1 MGVCFLETWITSIM
15 ADFGYIGIFLL
26 IMVENLFPPIPS
38 EIILTFGGFMTTVS
52 SLNVVMVIIVATLGS
67 VVGAILL
74 YKVASY
80 FGKER
85 LTKIVLKHGRILRLK
100 ESDIERAENFF
111 LKYGSWAVF
120 LCRMI
125 PLIRSL
131 ISIPAG
137 MTQMKM
143 SRFLVLTTAGSL
155 LWNTILIGL
164 GAFLGESWNEIVV
177 FMDSFSTII
186 YGIIAVIV
194 VVVLGFFFRVRFKK
208 TLDEE

>member
-1 MGVCFLETWITSIM
+1 METWITSIM

-52 SLNVVMVIIVATLGS
+52 SLNIVMVIIVATLGS
-67 VVGAILL
+67 VVGAVLL

-155 LWNTILIGL
+155 LWNTVLIGL
-164 GAFLGESWNEIVV
+164 GAFLGESWNEIIV

-186 YGIIAVIV
+186 YSIIALLV
-194 VVVLGFFFRVRFKK
+194 VVGLGFFLRARFKK

>member
-1 MGVCFLETWITSIM
+1 MCFLETWITSIM
-15 ADFGYIGIFLL
+15 ADFGYIGIFVL

-38 EIILTFGGFMTTVS
+38 EIILTFGGFMTTVT

-85 LTKIVLKHGRILRLK
+85 LTKIVLKYGRILRLK

-137 MTQMKM
+137 MTKMKM
-143 SRFLVLTTAGSL
+143 SKFLILTTAGSL
-155 LWNTILIGL
+155 LWNTVLIGL
-164 GAFLGESWNEIVV
+164 GAMLGESWSEIVV

-186 YGIIAVIV
+186 YSIIAILV
-194 VVVLGFFFRVRFKK
+194 VVGLGFFSRARFKK

>member
-1 MGVCFLETWITSIM
+1 METWITSIM
-15 ADFGYIGIFLL
+15 ADFGYIGIFVL

-38 EIILTFGGFMTTVS
+38 EIILTFGGFMTTVT

-85 LTKIVLKHGRILRLK
+85 LTKIVLKYGRILRLK

-137 MTQMKM
+137 MTKMKM
-143 SRFLVLTTAGSL
+143 SKFLILTTAGSL
-155 LWNTILIGL
+155 LWNTVLIGL
-164 GAFLGESWNEIVV
+164 GAMLGESWSEIVV

-186 YGIIAVIV
+186 YSIIAILV
-194 VVVLGFFFRVRFKK
+194 VVGLGFFFRTRFKK

>member
-1 MGVCFLETWITSIM
+1 METWITSIM
-15 ADFGYIGIFLL
+15 ADFGYIGIFVL

-38 EIILTFGGFMTTVS
+38 EIILTFGGFMTTVT

-85 LTKIVLKHGRILRLK
+85 LTKIVLKYGRILRLK

-137 MTQMKM
+137 MTKMKM
-143 SRFLVLTTAGSL
+143 SKFLILTTAGSL
-155 LWNTILIGL
+155 LWNTVLIGL
-164 GAFLGESWNEIVV
+164 GAMLGESWSEIVV

-186 YGIIAVIV
+186 YSIIAILV
-194 VVVLGFFFRVRFKK
+194 VVGLGFFFRARFKK
-208 TLDEE
+208 TVDEE

>member
-1 MGVCFLETWITSIM
+1 METWITSIM
-15 ADFGYIGIFLL
+15 ANFGYIGIFVL

-155 LWNTILIGL
+155 LWNTVLIGL

-194 VVVLGFFFRVRFKK
+194 VVGLGFFFRARFKK

>member
-1 MGVCFLETWITSIM
+1 METWITSIM
-15 ADFGYIGIFLL
+15 ADFGYIGIFVL

-38 EIILTFGGFMTTVS
+38 EIILTFGGFMTTVT

-85 LTKIVLKHGRILRLK
+85 LTKIVLKYGRILRLK

-111 LKYGSWAVF
+111 LKYGSWTVF

-137 MTQMKM
+137 MTKMKM
-143 SRFLVLTTAGSL
+143 SKFLILTTAGSL
-155 LWNTILIGL
+155 LWNTVLIGL
-164 GAFLGESWNEIVV
+164 GAMLGESWSEIVI

-186 YGIIAVIV
+186 YSIIAILV
-194 VVVLGFFFRVRFKK
+194 VVGLGFFFRARFKK

>member
-1 MGVCFLETWITSIM
+1 M
-15 ADFGYIGIFLL
+15 ADFGYIGIFVL
-26 IMVENLFPPIPS
+26 IMIENLFPPIPS
-38 EIILTFGGFMTTVS
+38 EIILTFGGFMTTVT
-52 SLNVVMVIIVATLGS
+52 SLNIVMVIIVATLGS

-85 LTKIVLKHGRILRLK
+85 LTKIVLKYGRILRLK

-137 MTQMKM
+137 MTKMKM
-143 SRFLVLTTAGSL
+143 SRFLILTTAGSL
-155 LWNTILIGL
+155 LWNTVLIGL
-164 GAFLGESWNEIVV
+164 GAMLGESWNEIVV

-186 YGIIAVIV
+186 YSVIAITLV
-194 VVVLGFFFRVRFKK
+194 VGLGFFFRARFKK

>member
-1 MGVCFLETWITSIM
+1 METWITSIM

-85 LTKIVLKHGRILRLK
+85 LTKIVLKYGRILRLK

-155 LWNTILIGL
+155 LWNTVLIGL

-194 VVVLGFFFRVRFKK
+194 VVGLGFFFRARFKK

>member
-1 MGVCFLETWITSIM
+1 METWITNIM
-15 ADFGYIGIFLL
+15 ADFGYIGIFVL
-26 IMVENLFPPIPS
+26 IMIENLFPPIPS
-38 EIILTFGGFMTTVS
+38 EIILTFGGFMTTVT
-52 SLNVVMVIIVATLGS
+52 SLNIVMVIIVATLGS

-85 LTKIVLKHGRILRLK
+85 LTKIVLKYGRILRLK

-137 MTQMKM
+137 MTKMKM
-143 SRFLVLTTAGSL
+143 SRFLILTTAGSL
-155 LWNTILIGL
+155 LWNTVLIGL
-164 GAFLGESWNEIVV
+164 GAMLGESWNEIVV

-186 YGIIAVIV
+186 YSVIAITLV
-194 VVVLGFFFRVRFKK
+194 VGLGFFFRARFKK

>member
-1 MGVCFLETWITSIM
+1 METWITSIM
-15 ADFGYIGIFLL
+15 ADFGYIGIFVL

-38 EIILTFGGFMTTVS
+38 EIILTFGGFMTTVT

-85 LTKIVLKHGRILRLK
+85 LTKIVLKYGRILRLK
-100 ESDIERAENFF
+100 ESDIERAESFF

-137 MTQMKM
+137 MTKMKM
-143 SRFLVLTTAGSL
+143 SRFLILTTAGSL
-155 LWNTILIGL
+155 LWNTVLIGL
-164 GAFLGESWNEIVV
+164 GAVLGESWNEIVV

-186 YGIIAVIV
+186 YSVIAILV
-194 VVVLGFFFRVRFKK
+194 VVGLGFFFRARFKK
-208 TLDEE
+208 H

>member
-1 MGVCFLETWITSIM
+1 METWITSIM

-85 LTKIVLKHGRILRLK
+85 LTKIVLKYGRILRLK

-155 LWNTILIGL
+155 LWNIVLIGL

-194 VVVLGFFFRVRFKK
+194 VVGLGFFFRARFKK

>member
-1 MGVCFLETWITSIM
+1 METWITSIM
-15 ADFGYIGIFLL
+15 ADFGYIGIFVL

-38 EIILTFGGFMTTVS
+38 EIILTFGGFMTTVT

-85 LTKIVLKHGRILRLK
+85 LTKIVLKYGRILRLK
-100 ESDIERAENFF
+100 ESDIERAESFF

-137 MTQMKM
+137 MTKMKM
-143 SRFLVLTTAGSL
+143 SRFLILTTAGSL
-155 LWNTILIGL
+155 LWNTVLIGL
-164 GAFLGESWNEIVV
+164 GAVLGESWNEIVV

-186 YGIIAVIV
+186 YSVIAILV
-194 VVVLGFFFRVRFKK
+194 VVGLGFFFLARFKK

>member
-1 MGVCFLETWITSIM
+1 METWITSIM
-15 ADFGYIGIFLL
+15 ADFGYIGIFVL

-38 EIILTFGGFMTTVS
+38 EIILTFGGFMTTVT
-52 SLNVVMVIIVATLGS
+52 SLNVVMVIILATLGS

-85 LTKIVLKHGRILRLK
+85 LTKIVLKYGRILRLK
-100 ESDIERAENFF
+100 ESDIERAESFF

-137 MTQMKM
+137 MTKMKM
-143 SRFLVLTTAGSL
+143 SRFLILTTAGSL
-155 LWNTILIGL
+155 LWNTVLIGL
-164 GAFLGESWNEIVV
+164 GAVLGESWNEIVV

-186 YGIIAVIV
+186 YSVIAILV
-194 VVVLGFFFRVRFKK
+194 VVGLGFFFRARFKK

>member
-1 MGVCFLETWITSIM
+1 METWITSIM
-15 ADFGYIGIFLL
+15 ADFGYIGIFVL

-38 EIILTFGGFMTTVS
+38 EIILTFGGFMTTVT
-52 SLNVVMVIIVATLGS
+52 SLNVVMVSIVATLGS

-85 LTKIVLKHGRILRLK
+85 LTKIVLKYGRILRLK

-137 MTQMKM
+137 MTKMKM
-143 SRFLVLTTAGSL
+143 SRFLILTTAGSL
-155 LWNTILIGL
+155 LWNTVLIGL
-164 GAFLGESWNEIVV
+164 GAMLGESWSEIVV

-186 YGIIAVIV
+186 YSIIAILV
-194 VVVLGFFFRVRFKK
+194 VVGLGFFFRARFKK

>member
-1 MGVCFLETWITSIM
+1 M
-15 ADFGYIGIFLL
+15 ADFGYIGIFVL

-38 EIILTFGGFMTTVS
+38 EIILTFGGFMTTVT

-85 LTKIVLKHGRILRLK
+85 LTKIVLKYGRILRLK

-111 LKYGSWAVF
+111 LKYGSWAVL

-137 MTQMKM
+137 MTKMKM
-143 SRFLVLTTAGSL
+143 SKFLILTTAGSL
-155 LWNTILIGL
+155 LWNTVLIGL
-164 GAFLGESWNEIVV
+164 GAMLGESWSEIVV

-186 YGIIAVIV
+186 YSIIAILV
-194 VVVLGFFFRVRFKK
+194 VVGLGFFFRARFKK

>member
-1 MGVCFLETWITSIM
+1 METWITSIM
-15 ADFGYIGIFLL
+15 ADFGYIGIFVL

-38 EIILTFGGFMTTVS
+38 EIILTFGGFMTTVT

-85 LTKIVLKHGRILRLK
+85 LTKIVLKYGRILWLK
-100 ESDIERAENFF
+100 ESDIERAESFF

-137 MTQMKM
+137 MTKMKM
-143 SRFLVLTTAGSL
+143 SRFLILTTAGSL
-155 LWNTILIGL
+155 LWNTVLIGL
-164 GAFLGESWNEIVV
+164 GAVLGESWNEIVV

-186 YGIIAVIV
+186 YSVIAILV
-194 VVVLGFFFRVRFKK
+194 VVGLGFFFRARFKK

>member
-1 MGVCFLETWITSIM
+1 METWITSIM
-15 ADFGYIGIFLL
+15 ADFGYIGIFVL

-38 EIILTFGGFMTTVS
+38 EIILTFGGFMTTVT

-85 LTKIVLKHGRILRLK
+85 LTKIVLKYGRILRLK
-100 ESDIERAENFF
+100 ESDIERAESFF

-137 MTQMKM
+137 MTKMKM
-143 SRFLVLTTAGSL
+143 SRFLILTTAGSL
-155 LWNTILIGL
+155 LWNTVLIGL
-164 GAFLGESWNEIVV
+164 GAVLGESWNEIVV
-177 FMDSFSTII
+177 FMNSFSTII
-186 YGIIAVIV
+186 YSVIAILV
-194 VVVLGFFFRVRFKK
+194 VVGLGYFFRARFKK

>member
-1 MGVCFLETWITSIM
+1 METWITSIM
-15 ADFGYIGIFLL
+15 ADFGYIGIFVL

-38 EIILTFGGFMTTVS
+38 EIILTFGGFMTTVT

-85 LTKIVLKHGRILRLK
+85 LTKIVLKYGRILRLK
-100 ESDIERAENFF
+100 ESDIERAESFF

-131 ISIPAG
+131 ISIPPG
-137 MTQMKM
+137 MTKMKM
-143 SRFLVLTTAGSL
+143 SRFLILTTAGSL
-155 LWNTILIGL
+155 LWNTVLIGL
-164 GAFLGESWNEIVV
+164 GAVLGESWNEIVV

-186 YGIIAVIV
+186 YSVIAILV
-194 VVVLGFFFRVRFKK
+194 VVGLGFFFRARFKK

>member
-1 MGVCFLETWITSIM
+1 METWITSIM
-15 ADFGYIGIFLL
+15 ADFGYIGIFVL

-38 EIILTFGGFMTTVS
+38 EIILTFGGFMTTVT

-85 LTKIVLKHGRILRLK
+85 LTKIVLKYGRILRLK
-100 ESDIERAENFF
+100 ESDIERAESFF
-111 LKYGSWAVF
+111 LEYGSWAVF

-137 MTQMKM
+137 MTKMKM
-143 SRFLVLTTAGSL
+143 SRFLILTTAGSL
-155 LWNTILIGL
+155 LWNTVLIGL
-164 GAFLGESWNEIVV
+164 GAVLGESWNEIVV

-186 YGIIAVIV
+186 YSVIAILV
-194 VVVLGFFFRVRFKK
+194 VVGLGFFFRARFKK

>member
-1 MGVCFLETWITSIM
+1 METWITSIM
-15 ADFGYIGIFLL
+15 ADFGYIGIFVL

-38 EIILTFGGFMTTVS
+38 EIILTFGGFMTTVT

-85 LTKIVLKHGRILRLK
+85 LTKIVLKYGRILRLK
-100 ESDIERAENFF
+100 ESDIERAESFF

-137 MTQMKM
+137 MTKMKM
-143 SRFLVLTTAGSL
+143 SRFLILTTAGSL
-155 LWNTILIGL
+155 LWNTVLIGL
-164 GAFLGESWNEIVV
+164 GAVLGESWNEIVV

-186 YGIIAVIV
+186 YSVIAILV
-194 VVVLGFFFRVRFKK
+194 VVGLGYFFRACFKK

>member
-1 MGVCFLETWITSIM
+1 METWITSIM

-26 IMVENLFPPIPS
+26 IMIENLFPPIPS

-52 SLNVVMVIIVATLGS
+52 SLNVVMMIIVATLGS

-85 LTKIVLKHGRILRLK
+85 LTHIVLKYGRVLRLK
-100 ESDIERAENFF
+100 ESDIERAESFF

-137 MTQMKM
+137 MTKMKM
-143 SRFLVLTTAGSL
+143 SRFLILTTAGSL
-155 LWNTILIGL
+155 LWNTVLIGL
-164 GAFLGESWNEIVV
+164 GALLGESWGEIVV
-177 FMDSFSTII
+177 FMDSFSTVI
-186 YGIIAVIV
+186 YSIIAVITLLG
-194 VVVLGFFFRVRFKK
+194 LGFFFRARFKK

>member
-1 MGVCFLETWITSIM
+1 METWITSIM
-15 ADFGYIGIFLL
+15 ADFGYIGIFIL

-38 EIILTFGGFMTTVS
+38 EIILTFGGFMTTVT

-85 LTKIVLKHGRILRLK
+85 LTKIVLKYGRILRLK
-100 ESDIERAENFF
+100 ESDIERAESFF

-137 MTQMKM
+137 MTKMKM
-143 SRFLVLTTAGSL
+143 SRFLILTTAGSL
-155 LWNTILIGL
+155 LWNTVLIGL
-164 GAFLGESWNEIVV
+164 GAVLGESWNEIVV

-186 YGIIAVIV
+186 YSVIAILV
-194 VVVLGFFFRVRFKK
+194 VVGLGYFFRARFKK

>member
-1 MGVCFLETWITSIM
+1 MCFLETWITSIM
-15 ADFGYIGIFLL
+15 ADFGYIGIFVL

-38 EIILTFGGFMTTVS
+38 EIILTFGGFMTTVT

-85 LTKIVLKHGRILRLK
+85 LTNIVLKYGRVLRLK
-100 ESDIERAENFF
+100 ESDIERAESFF

-137 MTQMKM
+137 MTKMKM
-143 SRFLVLTTAGSL
+143 SKFLILTTAGSL
-155 LWNTILIGL
+155 LWNTVLIGL
-164 GAFLGESWNEIVV
+164 GAMLGESWSEIVV

-186 YGIIAVIV
+186 YSIIAILV
-194 VVVLGFFFRVRFKK
+194 VVGLGFFFRARFKK

>member
-1 MGVCFLETWITSIM
+1 MCFLETWITSIM

-85 LTKIVLKHGRILRLK
+85 LTKIVLKYGRILRLK
-100 ESDIERAENFF
+100 ESDIERAESFF

-137 MTQMKM
+137 MTKMKM

-155 LWNTILIGL
+155 LWNTVLIGL
-164 GAFLGESWNEIVV
+164 GALLGESWNEIVV

-186 YGIIAVIV
+186 YSIIAGLLIV
-194 VVVLGFFFRVRFKK
+194 GLAFFIRARFKK

>member
-1 MGVCFLETWITSIM
+1 METWITSIM
-15 ADFGYIGIFLL
+15 ADFGYIGIFIL

-38 EIILTFGGFMTTVS
+38 EIILTFGGFMTTVT

-85 LTKIVLKHGRILRLK
+85 LTKIVLKYGRILRLK

-137 MTQMKM
+137 MTKMKM
-143 SRFLVLTTAGSL
+143 SKFLILTTAGSL
-155 LWNTILIGL
+155 LWNTVLIGL
-164 GAFLGESWNEIVV
+164 GAMLGESWNEIVV

-186 YGIIAVIV
+186 YSVIAITLV
-194 VVVLGFFFRVRFKK
+194 VGLGFFFRARFKK

>member
-1 MGVCFLETWITSIM
+1 METWITSIM
-15 ADFGYIGIFLL
+15 ADFGYIGIFVL
-26 IMVENLFPPIPS
+26 IMVENLFPPIPY
-38 EIILTFGGFMTTVS
+38 EIILTFGGFMTTVT

-85 LTKIVLKHGRILRLK
+85 LTKIVLKYGRILRLK
-100 ESDIERAENFF
+100 ESDIERAESFF

-137 MTQMKM
+137 MTKMKM
-143 SRFLVLTTAGSL
+143 SRFLILTTAGSL
-155 LWNTILIGL
+155 LWNTVLIGL
-164 GAFLGESWNEIVV
+164 GAVLGESWNEIVV

-186 YGIIAVIV
+186 YSVIAILV
-194 VVVLGFFFRVRFKK
+194 VVGLGFFFRARFKK

>member
-1 MGVCFLETWITSIM
+1 MGVCFLETWITGIM

-38 EIILTFGGFMTTVS
+38 EIILTFGGFMTTIS
-52 SLNVVMVIIVATLGS
+52 SMNVMMVIIVATFGS

-74 YKVASY
+74 YKVASF

-85 LTKIVLKHGRILRLK
+85 MTNFVLKYGRILRLK

-137 MTQMKM
+137 MTKMKM
-143 SRFLVLTTAGSL
+143 SKFLLLTTAGSL

-164 GAFLGESWNEIVV
+164 GAFLGESWNEIIV

-186 YGIIAVIV
+186 YSII
-194 VVVLGFFFRVRFKK
+194 VLIFIIGLCFFFRARFKK
-208 TLDEE
+208 TIDEE

>member
-1 MGVCFLETWITSIM
+1 METWITSIM
-15 ADFGYIGIFLL
+15 ADFGYIGIFVL

-38 EIILTFGGFMTTVS
+38 EIILTFGGFMTTVT

-85 LTKIVLKHGRILRLK
+85 LTKIVLKYGRILRLK
-100 ESDIERAENFF
+100 EADIERAESFF

-137 MTQMKM
+137 MTKMKM
-143 SRFLVLTTAGSL
+143 SRFLILTTAGSL
-155 LWNTILIGL
+155 LWNTVLIGL
-164 GAFLGESWNEIVV
+164 GAMLGESWSEIVV

-186 YGIIAVIV
+186 YSIIAILV
-194 VVVLGFFFRVRFKK
+194 VVGLGFFFRACFKK

>member
-1 MGVCFLETWITSIM
+1 METWITSIM
-15 ADFGYIGIFLL
+15 ADFGYIGIFVL

-38 EIILTFGGFMTTVS
+38 EIILTFGGFMTTVT

-85 LTKIVLKHGRILRLK
+85 LTKIVLKYGRILRLK

-137 MTQMKM
+137 MTKMKM
-143 SRFLVLTTAGSL
+143 SKFLILTTAGSL
-155 LWNTILIGL
+155 LWNTVLIGL
-164 GAFLGESWNEIVV
+164 GAMLGESWSEIVV
-177 FMDSFSTII
+177 FMDSFSTVI
-186 YGIIAVIV
+186 YSIIAVIV
-194 VVVLGFFFRVRFKK
+194 LLGLGFFFRARFKK

>member
-1 MGVCFLETWITSIM
+1 METWITSIM

-85 LTKIVLKHGRILRLK
+85 LTKIVLKYGRILRLK

-143 SRFLVLTTAGSL
+143 SRFLVLTTSGSL
-155 LWNTILIGL
+155 LWNTVLIGL

-194 VVVLGFFFRVRFKK
+194 VVGLGFFFRARFKK

>member
-1 MGVCFLETWITSIM
+1 METWITSIM
-15 ADFGYIGIFLL
+15 ADFGYIGIFVL

-38 EIILTFGGFMTTVS
+38 EIILTFGGFMTTVT

-85 LTKIVLKHGRILRLK
+85 LTKIVLKYGRILRLK

-137 MTQMKM
+137 MTKMKM
-143 SRFLVLTTAGSL
+143 SKFLILTTAGSL
-155 LWNTILIGL
+155 LWNTVLIGL
-164 GAFLGESWNEIVV
+164 GAMLGESWSEIVV

-186 YGIIAVIV
+186 YSIIAILVAV
-194 VVVLGFFFRVRFKK
+194 GLGFFFRARFKK

>member
-1 MGVCFLETWITSIM
+1 METWITSIM
-15 ADFGYIGIFLL
+15 ADFGYIGIFVL

-38 EIILTFGGFMTTVS
+38 EIILTFGGFMTTVT
-52 SLNVVMVIIVATLGS
+52 SLNVVMVFIVATLGS

-85 LTKIVLKHGRILRLK
+85 LTKIVLKYGRILRLK

-137 MTQMKM
+137 MTKMKM
-143 SRFLVLTTAGSL
+143 SKFLILTTAGSL
-155 LWNTILIGL
+155 LWNTVLIGL
-164 GAFLGESWNEIVV
+164 GAMLGESWSEIVV

-186 YGIIAVIV
+186 YSIIAILV
-194 VVVLGFFFRVRFKK
+194 VVGLGFFFRARFKK

>member
-1 MGVCFLETWITSIM
+1 METWITSIM
-15 ADFGYIGIFLL
+15 ADFGYIGIFVL

-38 EIILTFGGFMTTVS
+38 EIILTFGGFMTTVT

-85 LTKIVLKHGRILRLK
+85 LTKIVLKYGRILRLK

-131 ISIPAG
+131 ISIPGG
-137 MTQMKM
+137 MTKMKM
-143 SRFLVLTTAGSL
+143 SKFLILTTAGSL
-155 LWNTILIGL
+155 LWNTVLIGL
-164 GAFLGESWNEIVV
+164 GAMLGESWSEIVV

-186 YGIIAVIV
+186 YSIIAILV
-194 VVVLGFFFRVRFKK
+194 VVGLGFFFRARFKK

>member
-1 MGVCFLETWITSIM
+1 METWITSIM
-15 ADFGYIGIFLL
+15 ADFGYIGIFVL

-38 EIILTFGGFMTTVS
+38 EIILTFGGFMTTVT

-85 LTKIVLKHGRILRLK
+85 LTNIVLKYGRVLRLK
-100 ESDIERAENFF
+100 ESDIERAESFF

-137 MTQMKM
+137 MTKMKM
-143 SRFLVLTTAGSL
+143 SNFLILTTAGSL
-155 LWNTILIGL
+155 LWNTVLIGL
-164 GAFLGESWNEIVV
+164 GAMLGESWSEIVV

-186 YGIIAVIV
+186 YSIIAILV
-194 VVVLGFFFRVRFKK
+194 VVGLGFFFRARFKK

>member
-1 MGVCFLETWITSIM
+1 METWITSIM

-52 SLNVVMVIIVATLGS
+52 SLNVVLVIIVATLGS

-85 LTKIVLKHGRILRLK
+85 LTKIVLKYGRILRLK
-100 ESDIERAENFF
+100 ESDIERAESFF

-137 MTQMKM
+137 MTKMKM
-143 SRFLVLTTAGSL
+143 SRFLILTTAGSL
-155 LWNTILIGL
+155 LWNTVLIGL
-164 GAFLGESWNEIVV
+164 GALLGESWSEIVV

-186 YGIIAVIV
+186 YSIIAILVVIG
-194 VVVLGFFFRVRFKK
+194 LGFFFRARFKK

>member
-1 MGVCFLETWITSIM
+1 METWITSIM
-15 ADFGYIGIFLL
+15 ADFGYIGIFIL

-38 EIILTFGGFMTTVS
+38 EIILTFGGFMTTVT

-85 LTKIVLKHGRILRLK
+85 LTKIVLKYGRILRLK

-137 MTQMKM
+137 MTKMKM
-143 SRFLVLTTAGSL
+143 SKFLILTTAGSL

-164 GAFLGESWNEIVV
+164 GAMLGESWSEIVV

-186 YGIIAVIV
+186 YSIIAILV
-194 VVVLGFFFRVRFKK
+194 VVGLGFFFRARFKK

>member
-1 MGVCFLETWITSIM
+1 METWITSIM
-15 ADFGYIGIFLL
+15 ADFGYIGIFVL

-38 EIILTFGGFMTTVS
+38 EIILTFGGFMTTVT

-85 LTKIVLKHGRILRLK
+85 LTKIVLKYGRILRLK
-100 ESDIERAENFF
+100 EADIERAESFF

-120 LCRMI
+120 LCWMI

-137 MTQMKM
+137 MTKMKM
-143 SRFLVLTTAGSL
+143 SRFLILTTAGSL
-155 LWNTILIGL
+155 LWNTVLIGL
-164 GAFLGESWNEIVV
+164 GAMLGESWSEIVV

-186 YGIIAVIV
+186 YSIIAILV
-194 VVVLGFFFRVRFKK
+194 VVGLGFFFRARFKK

>member
-1 MGVCFLETWITSIM
+1 M
-15 ADFGYIGIFLL
+15 ADFGYIGIFVL

-38 EIILTFGGFMTTVS
+38 EIILTFGGFMTTVT

-85 LTKIVLKHGRILRLK
+85 LTKIVLKYGRILRLK
-100 ESDIERAENFF
+100 ESDIERAESFF

-137 MTQMKM
+137 MTKMKM
-143 SRFLVLTTAGSL
+143 SRFLILTTAGSL
-155 LWNTILIGL
+155 LWNTVLIGL
-164 GAFLGESWNEIVV
+164 GAVLGESWNEIVV

-186 YGIIAVIV
+186 YSVIAILV
-194 VVVLGFFFRVRFKK
+194 VVGLGFFFRARFKK

>member
-1 MGVCFLETWITSIM
+1 MCFLETWITSIM

-85 LTKIVLKHGRILRLK
+85 LTKIVLKYGRILRLK

-155 LWNTILIGL
+155 LWNTVLIGL

-194 VVVLGFFFRVRFKK
+194 VVGLGFFFRARFKK